1 MGELSKHQLNLILNT
16 LEPENKQLRQ
26 KLEAAEAR
34 VVDLEEVIASYQ
46 HLAASDMR
54 KINEL
59 EAAIREAREQKPY
72 AYEHFAS
79 DAYSCLAYG
88 DDTDNVFNDS
98 TMSYINNQMLKVEVK
113 PLFERPV
120 PAMPIQD
127 DKWVTI
133 TNEEWNIP
141 KIGQRV
147 IVCIDG
153 VVQNVPVK
161 IDCTDPDIGCC
172 KYYWDHKDF
181 DESPF
186 VKAGDSWMPWPTKP
200 QSEVKPSC

>member
-1 MGELSKHQLNLILNT
+1 MARARCTESISASNLFFWLKYSK
-16 LEPENKQLRQ
+16 PGDCPDKFY
-26 KLEAAEAR
+26 
-34 VVDLEEVIASYQ
+34 AS
-46 HLAASDMR
+46 
-54 KINEL
+54 
-59 EAAIREAREQKPY
+59 
-72 AYEHFAS
+72 
-79 DAYSCLAYG
+79 
-88 DDTDNVFNDS
+88 
-98 TMSYINNQMLKVEVK
+98 
-113 PLFERPV
+113 PV

-127 DKWVTI
+127 DNWVTI

-200 QSEVKPSC
+200 QPEVKPS